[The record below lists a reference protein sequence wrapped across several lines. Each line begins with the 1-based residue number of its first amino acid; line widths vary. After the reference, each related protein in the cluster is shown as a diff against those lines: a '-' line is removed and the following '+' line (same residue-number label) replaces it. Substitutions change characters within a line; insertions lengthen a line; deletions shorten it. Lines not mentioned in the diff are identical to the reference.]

1 MNTKTTTAKRAHV
14 RVRKGRG
21 LTEGIVY
28 VEAYL
33 PFNPDAFGDFQVLL
47 AKHAGDVAAA
57 TRADPILASKALE
70 PVDLHGEA
78 MLQGDVIDLA
88 HRFLLQ
94 SRKMDVQHD
103 QQARDSLQVVETF
116 VNTPEIESPHWFPG
130 AWVVAFKV
138 ADGSEEWD
146 LIEDGTL
153 DAVSFEALVA
163 KLPVVI
169 TPSSE
174 L

>member
-1 MNTKTTTAKRAHV
+1 MATTAKRAHC

-33 PFNPDAFGDFQVLL
+33 PFDPEAFADFQVLL
-47 AKHAGDVAAA
+47 AKHAGDLHAA
-57 TRADPILASKALE
+57 TAADPALVSKALE

-103 QQARDSLQVVETF
+103 NITRDSLQVVETF
-116 VNTPEIESPHWFPG
+116 VNTPEIESPHWYPG

-138 ADGSEEWD
+138 AEGSPEWAMID
-146 LIEDGTL
+146 DGTL

-163 KLPVVI
+163 RLPVTI

-174 L
+174 S

>member
-1 MNTKTTTAKRAHV
+1 MTTTTAAKRTHV

-21 LTEGIVY
+21 LTEGLVY

-33 PFNPDAFGDFQVLL
+33 PFDPDAFGAFGVEVL
-47 AKHAGDVAAA
+47 AHGGDVAKAA
-57 TRADPILASKALE
+57 AANPELASKALE

-94 SRKMDVQHD
+94 SRKMDVGHD
-103 QQARDSLQVVETF
+103 GIPRDSLQVVQTF
-116 VNTPEIESPHWFPG
+116 VNTAEIESPHWYPG

-138 ADGSEEWD
+138 EEGSPEWGMIEE
-146 LIEDGTL
+146 GVL

-163 KLPVVI
+163 RLPVVI

-174 L
+174 A